1 MSRSASGTA
10 EAGRDLADVE
20 VIKELSRGAQTVVH
34 RVRRAGIEYALK
46 QLQPGVVVDDA
57 TLVAFRREAAILASI
72 DHPGLTRIHEVGQT
86 YGRPYL
92 LMDLVEGTEL
102 TALTREGPLP
112 DRRVVE
118 LGIDVAGALAAAH
131 RVGLVH
137 RDVKPQNIMVLPDG
151 EAKVIDFGLAAWV
164 ASDHDGVTAGT
175 LAYSSPEQT
184 GMLKRPVDGRSDLY
198 SLGVVVFQCLAGVL
212 PFASPDV
219 GDLLR
224 MHAVSP
230 PPDLRRLCPGVSR
243 ALVAVVEKLLAKD
256 PDDRYQTAQ
265 GLLAD
270 LHRLRSDPDP
280 AVFTPGAED
289 SSDDRGDTSLSGRA
303 RELAELTAR
312 WRRAVEGRGGV
323 AVVQGA
329 PGVGKSRLVRE
340 LAASVRAGGHP
351 VLFGK
356 GSTDNPVPMA
366 ALRAAVDQYVRD
378 LQRLPEPARGAAVR
392 GLRSAAGSAAPLL
405 RALSPAVAAVLEAPD
420 LAEEDRGDQFA
431 TAVAGFLVGLARA
444 GGGLLL
450 QLDDVQWLDGATLR
464 VLRQLTADL
473 ADTPLMVV
481 GTARDDAASRPGVE
495 SCRAALGA
503 SIDLHLPLGPLDTAG
518 MAALVAAHLP
528 GGELD
533 AELVSRLSERSEG
546 NPFTLVEYVRAV
558 IDAGLLRPYWGT
570 WLLDTAGLDGLAL
583 PRGAL
588 ELVLTRIEGLG
599 VRSRALLT
607 AAAVSGSRFRTDLV
621 AEVSGVDHRAA
632 EAILVD
638 AAGRHLVEHDG
649 DEYVFLHDRIREAL
663 LKDVDGDRLRGL
675 HQRIAETL
683 DASDPGGERHVYA
696 LAHHYAHGEK
706 ERTPKRVFETCYA
719 AGRLALA
726 GHTPAAALA
735 LLHQAA
741 EAAADPDAEF
751 LHTLGIAQHQTGR
764 FADACDSLEQALR
777 AARVPLVR
785 ATILWQL
792 ALVHRSTWNT
802 NASIAAVEQATAELG
817 RPLPRN
823 RVLLFLSTLA
833 LYAGAVLIGV
843 TRIGFGTASAERRD
857 WYRLRTELHRVAAHS
872 AVIGQRP
879 YEAVVHNMRA
889 LYHANRVGFSA
900 EYARQHASLAFIDR
914 MLGLRRRAARGY
926 ARAARTADRLADPG
940 LVAQI
945 AWEISAAEYFSGSGA
960 GAVWI
965 PVIEEHGR
973 WLEIGT
979 YCDAVAAICWGAV
992 IEGDTRE
999 ALHWQQRARAHLEA
1013 RGQAGNTSL
1022 AMAETA
1028 IPAMLGR
1035 AGAAAT
1041 GLRAVNEA
1049 SAAHASVGMRV
1060 GFLTAAAH
1068 AALELDDLGAP
1079 FDTVLA
1085 EFATLGVKSAA
1096 LLPPQRAF
1104 YIYQAYGRLSQCRR
1118 AGASERPERLTA
1130 ARDAVIR
1137 LRSVA
1142 NRPLLKAHLAI
1153 AEADLR
1159 QLEGDSAGALDHLA
1173 GLDPLLRK
1181 VDAPLVTYEAARV
1194 RTRALRDLGY
1204 AEQARLQAANALTL
1218 TEEQQ
1223 WPHRARWIEAEF
1235 AMPAHRAAGTRGYRS
1250 SVDVT
1255 ASDGHRQRL
1264 HAIEQVSMAASRV
1277 LDPGRLARI
1286 ALDETIR
1293 ILAADRAILFLP
1305 EGADFLHGAA
1315 GPDSDDHG
1323 GTGDGLVAHL
1333 GRDAAGHDID
1343 ELTGYSSTLVE
1354 RVRHTGEA
1362 MVMTGTEEGVALGSE
1377 SVVVHGLRSIMA
1389 APLRLEGR
1397 LLGVV
1402 YLDSRVAK
1410 GVFTMDDVGVLVAIT
1425 NHIAVSLETTR
1436 MVQLEV
1442 AAQTAR
1448 QQRDVAEALH
1458 GALTL
1463 MGGTLDPREVLER
1476 LLEAAVRV
1484 LPGERAWLVTGD
1496 GPDRTVLAAPGS
1508 APITPQAALPT
1519 ALLAA
1524 DRPMAG
1530 TAATRP
1536 AALEGLLDGAA
1547 SWAVLPVVAG
1557 TERLGTLV
1565 LAATGTAVYQEADL
1579 EMAVALVGQGVIA
1592 YEKARLFTQ
1601 VRELA
1606 IHDELTAVPNRR
1618 HFFDLA
1624 KRDLAAARRHGRPLT
1639 AVMIDIDHFK
1649 RVNDTHGHLVGDD
1662 VIRGVAHRLGRTIR
1676 DTDILGR
1683 YGGEEFALIMPDA
1696 HPASTALAERL
1707 RAAIADAPV
1716 DTRIGPLSVTISVG
1730 TARLHA
1736 DDPDI
1741 NAVLSRA
1748 DAALYRAKSAGR
1760 NRVEVESTGD

>member
-1 MSRSASGTA
+1 MSRR
-10 EAGRDLADVE
+10 GRDLAGVE
-20 VIKELSRGAQTVVH
+20 VLEELSRGAQTVVH
-34 RVRRAGIEYALK
+34 RVRRAGFEYALK
-46 QLQPGVVVDDA
+46 QLRPEVVVDDA
-57 TLVAFRREAAILASI
+57 TLVAFRREAAILATI

-86 YGRPYL
+86 HGRPYL
-92 LMDLVEGTEL
+92 LMDLVEGSELTEL
-102 TALTREGPLP
+102 TRKGPMP

-137 RDVKPQNIMVLPDG
+137 RDVKPQNIMVPADG
-151 EAKVIDFGLAAWV
+151 EAKVIDFGLAAWA
-164 ASDHDGVTAGT
+164 ASDRGEVTAGT

-198 SLGVVVFQCLAGVL
+198 SLGVVLFQCLAGVL
-212 PFASPDV
+212 PFAAQQV

-224 MHAVSP
+224 MHAVSA
-230 PPDLRRLCPGVSR
+230 PPDLRQLCPGGSR

-256 PDDRYQTAQ
+256 PDDRYQTAH

-270 LHRLRSDPDP
+270 LHLLRTDPDP
-280 AVFTPGAED
+280 AGFTPGAED
-289 SSDDRGDTSLSGRA
+289 SPDGRSDTRLSGREP
-303 RELAELTAR
+303 ELAELTER
-312 WRRAVEGRGGV
+312 WRQAVDGRGGV

-340 LAASVRAGGHP
+340 LVAAVRAGGHP
-351 VLFGK
+351 VLYGK

-366 ALRAAVDQYVRD
+366 AVRAAVDQYVRD
-378 LQRLPEPARGAAVR
+378 VQRLPEPARGAAVG
-392 GLRSAAGSAAPLL
+392 GLRSAAGPAAPLL
-405 RALSPAVAAVLEAPD
+405 RALSPALAAVLEGPD
-420 LAEEDRGDQFA
+420 LAEEDRGDQFV

-450 QLDDVQWLDGATLR
+450 HLDDVQWLDGATMR

-473 ADTPLMVV
+473 ADAPLMVV
-481 GTARDDAASRPGVE
+481 ATARDDPASRPGLDRY
-495 SCRAALGA
+495 RAALGA
-503 SIDLHLPLGPLDTAG
+503 SVDLHLPLAPLDDAG

-533 AELVSRLSERSEG
+533 ADLVGRLSVRSDG
-546 NPFTLVEYVRAV
+546 NPFALVEYVRAV

-583 PRGAL
+583 PQGAL
-588 ELVLTRIEGLG
+588 ELVLTRVEGLG
-599 VRSRALLT
+599 ARSRALLT
-607 AAAVSGSRFRTDLV
+607 VAAVCGSRFRPDLV
-621 AEVSGVDHRAA
+621 AEVSGVDRREAG
-632 EAILVD
+632 AILVD
-638 AAGRHLVEHDG
+638 AAGRHLVDQDG
-649 DEYVFLHDRIREAL
+649 DEYTFVHDRIREAL
-663 LKDVDGDRLRGL
+663 LKDLDEARLRGL
-675 HQRIAETL
+675 HQRVAETL
-683 DASDPGGERHVYA
+683 DAEDPGGERHVYA
-696 LAHHYAHGEK
+696 LAHHYANGEK
-706 ERTPKRVFETCYA
+706 GRTPRRVFETCHA

-735 LLHQAA
+735 LLQQAA
-741 EAAADPDAEF
+741 EAAVAAGTAPDAEF
-751 LHTLGIAQHQTGR
+751 LHTLGIAQHQSGR
-764 FADACDSLEQALR
+764 FAEACDSLEQALR
-777 AARVPLVR
+777 VARMPLVR

-823 RVLLFLSTLA
+823 RVLLVLSTL
-833 LYAGAVLIGV
+833 LLFAGAVLIGV
-843 TRIGFGTASAERRD
+843 TRIGFGAASAQRRD
-857 WYRLRTELHRVAAHS
+857 WHRLRTELHRVAAHS

-879 YEAVVHNMRA
+879 SEAVVHNMRA

-900 EYARQHASLAFIDR
+900 EYARQHASLAFIYR
-914 MLGLRRRAARGY
+914 MLGLRRRARRGY
-926 ARAARTADRLADPG
+926 ARAARTADQLADPG

-945 AWEISAAEYFSGSGA
+945 AWEVSASEYFSGSGT
-960 GAVWI
+960 GAVWV

-992 IEGDTRE
+992 IEGNTRD

-1013 RGQAGNTSL
+1013 RGQAANTSL
-1022 AMAETA
+1022 AMAEAA

-1035 AGAAAT
+1035 AGAATTA
-1041 GLRAVNEA
+1041 LRAVNEA

-1068 AALELDDLGAP
+1068 AALEQDDLGAS

-1085 EFATLGVKSAA
+1085 EFGTLGVKPGA

-1104 YIYQAYGRLSQCRR
+1104 SIYRAYGRLSQARR
-1118 AGASERPERLTA
+1118 ATGSQRQERLAA
-1130 ARDAVIR
+1130 ARAAVAA
-1137 LRSVA
+1137 LRPVA
-1142 NRPLLKAHLAI
+1142 NRPLLKAHRAV

-1173 GLDPLLRK
+1173 AQDRLLRE

-1194 RTRALRDLGY
+1194 RARALRDLGY
-1204 AEQARLQAANALTL
+1204 ADQARLPAATALTL
-1218 TEEQQ
+1218 ADEQQ

-1235 AMPAHRAAGTRGYRS
+1235 AMPDHRAAGSPGHRS
-1250 SVDVT
+1250 SIDVAT
-1255 ASDGHRQRL
+1255 SDAQRQRL

-1293 ILAADRAILFLP
+1293 ILAADRAVLFLP
-1305 EGADFLHGAA
+1305 DGADFLHGAA
-1315 GPDSDDHG
+1315 GADSDGHG
-1323 GTGDGLVAHL
+1323 DTGGGLVAHL

-1354 RVRHTGEA
+1354 RVRRTGEA
-1362 MVMTGTEEGVALGSE
+1362 MVMTGTDEGVALGSE

-1389 APLRLEGR
+1389 APLQLEGR

-1463 MGGTLDPREVLER
+1463 MGGTLDPQEVLER
-1476 LLEAAVRV
+1476 LLEAALRV
-1484 LPGERAWLVTGD
+1484 LPGERAWLVTGE
-1496 GPDRTVLAAPGS
+1496 GPDRGVLAAPDPPPG
-1508 APITPQAALPT
+1508 APPIALPP
-1519 ALLAA
+1519 ALLAPE
-1524 DRPMAG
+1524 RPMVG
-1530 TAATRP
+1530 TAETRP
-1536 AALEGLLDGAA
+1536 AAWGSLLDGAA
-1547 SWAVLPVVAG
+1547 SWAVLPIVTG
-1557 TERLGTLV
+1557 TEHIGILV
-1565 LAATGTAVYQEADL
+1565 LASFGTAVYQEADL

-1606 IHDELTAVPNRR
+1606 IHDELTGVANRR

-1662 VIRGVAHRLGRTIR
+1662 VIRGVADRLGHAIR

-1707 RAAIADAPV
+1707 RASIADVPV
-1716 DTRIGPLSVTISVG
+1716 DTRIGPLPVTISVG
-1730 TARLHA
+1730 TACLHA
-1736 DDPDI
+1736 DDPDV

-1760 NRVEVESTGD
+1760 NRVEGEAPGE